1 MFDETPA
8 YNGVVH
14 IFNLHIAKVQFHFQA
29 ETRVNLPSFK
39 ESASRGGLGQVMKKM
54 ICIYSIDKPCY
65 ECELTRAC
73 AFSVVF
79 APSNPEGGFLKN
91 HKGIP
96 RPYSLYIPD
105 ERNAFLPG
113 EEFTVEMT
121 LVGKA
126 IEYFPYIFLAF
137 KELGKS
143 GMGKKTEE
151 GKRGKFV
158 LKRIEEIMKDG
169 SCELIYHSDELA
181 NGKKIKGFYL
191 YEFFAQDRISSD
203 TDTFKLVFETPVR
216 LKKDRHIT
224 DVPEFYPIMR
234 SIIHK
239 LNAYSYFY
247 GNGEIK
253 KDVASLLEEA
263 KNVKLISAN
272 TAFKQ
277 YVYYSRRQQN
287 KLYMGGIVGEAVYRG
302 NLNLFYPYLKI
313 AEVIGVGK
321 NNAFG
326 FGRVKLQALQGEVSE
341 S

>member
-1 MFDETPA
+1 
-8 YNGVVH
+8 
-14 IFNLHIAKVQFHFQA
+14 
-29 ETRVNLPSFK
+29 
-39 ESASRGGLGQVMKKM
+39 MKKM
-54 ICIYSIDKPCY
+54 VCIYSIDKPCY
-65 ECELTRAC
+65 ECELEGTC

-79 APSNPEGGFLKN
+79 APSNSEEGFLKN

-105 ERNAFLPG
+105 EKNAFLPG

-126 IEYFPYIFLAF
+126 IEYFPYVFLAF

-143 GMGKKTEE
+143 GMGKRNEE
-151 GKRGKFV
+151 GERGKFV
-158 LKRIEEIMKDG
+158 LKCIEEVMKDG
-169 SCELIYHSDELA
+169 TCEFIYHSDEMP
-181 NGKKIKGFYL
+181 NGKKIKGFCL
-191 YEFFAQDRISSD
+191 DEFFGRDQIPSGA
-203 TDTFKLVFETPVR
+203 DTFKLVFETPVR

-247 GNGEIK
+247 GNGELK
-253 KDVASLLEEA
+253 KDAAFLLEEA
-263 KNVKLISAN
+263 KNVELVSAN
-272 TAFKQ
+272 TRFKQ

-287 KLYMGGIVGEAVYRG
+287 RLYIGGIVGEAIYRG

-326 FGRVKLQALQGEVSE
+326 FGRVKLQALQEE
-341 S
+341 R